1 MIYTRQFRMDF
12 SRDRTS
18 SSKVLV
24 RDSEGWYFAMN
35 TEEVN
40 APGLFMGSSSR
51 RGNDLVPKSEDSG
64 QRCGSTTDMQSVT
77 SGDPVSPPVSPSV
90 SSPVSPPWE
99 SRTTTSENAARLSK
113 EMDTPISLVVSKPSM
128 SDIDSRLL
136 DPLDGSHDT
145 NCSQPE
151 SLGSFR
157 RSGTKD
163 LTRHKSVDDVRAYI
177 ILFHAITVSVSQLDS
192 DGPKNPELNNDRFA
206 TFWNDVLWTMFLSKS
221 FAMAAGNFALSV
233 GIFALVRYQVPKQ
246 VQIRHKVARTYENLA
261 FVDPSTI
268 ELRLVPDEFNGLAQI
283 SEMSDEIAYDDHIF
297 ERFVLGKMKNGW
309 DMCT

>member
-1 MIYTRQFRMDF
+1 MDF

-113 EMDTPISLVVSKPSM
+113 EMDTPISLVVSRPSM

-145 NCSQPE
+145 NN
-151 SLGSFR
+151 R
-157 RSGTKD
+157 
-163 LTRHKSVDDVRAYI
+163 
-177 ILFHAITVSVSQLDS
+177 
-192 DGPKNPELNNDRFA
+192 
-206 TFWNDVLWTMFLSKS
+206 
-221 FAMAAGNFALSV
+221 
-233 GIFALVRYQVPKQ
+233 
-246 VQIRHKVARTYENLA
+246 
-261 FVDPSTI
+261 
-268 ELRLVPDEFNGLAQI
+268 
-283 SEMSDEIAYDDHIF
+283 
-297 ERFVLGKMKNGW
+297 
-309 DMCT
+309 